1 METKKN
7 ILFIT
12 PYFYPARS
20 YGWIPRVMYD
30 LWVQLVQDWYNVECA
45 TTDVFDNDNRYD
57 KKYEESNWIK
67 IHFFKNISN
76 KLVVKMKFPT
86 PRWYKK
92 WIKDNI
98 QRFDVVHIA
107 DFRNLCSYYAYKYC
121 KKYNI
126 PYVVSPFWTVPY
138 TKDYKNL
145 VKKIFD
151 KTWAKEM
158 MKNAKY
164 VTVQT
169 NDEFEEVE
177 NFWVNKN
184 HIKLIPLMV
193 DYSKFEDSPEMWEI
207 RKKYNISEKSKVLL
221 FVWRIHEY
229 KATDLMLKVFS
240 KYHQKYNDSYL
251 IIVGRDD
258 WYKSKLKQLAKNLS
272 IEWNVIFAWAVYYP
286 DTKKYYVDS
295 DIYFMAPSHFEQT
308 STASL
313 EALACWTPAIVTKQA
328 DIPFID
334 KYEWAGF
341 VLNYDEK
348 DLFQWLIKQ
357 TELWKNSQ
365 NCINLIKNH
374 FDVRAIKDEFLN
386 SYWVK

>member
-45 TTDVFDNDNRYD
+45 TTDVLDNDNRYD

-76 KLVVKMKFPT
+76 KLVVKMKFPI

-126 PYVVSPFWTVPY
+126 PYIVSPFWTVPY
-138 TKDYKNL
+138 TKDYKSL

-193 DYSKFEDSPEMWEI
+193 DYSKFEDLPEMWEI

-251 IIVGRDD
+251 IIVWRDD
-258 WYKSKLKQLAKNLS
+258 WYESKLKQLAKNLS

-334 KYEWAGF
+334 KYEWTGF
-341 VLNYDEK
+341 VLNYDEN
-348 DLFQWLIKQ
+348 DLVGWLIKQ
-357 TELWKNSQ
+357 TNLWKNSQ